1 MIQGAPVSSLPAVRY
16 YRWRPSV
23 KGRSGQTHATS
34 GHITPGEAVQVHQD
48 ESETIQRAKAYDP
61 DALSTLYERYYQG
74 IYRYVYY
81 RVGNAGLA
89 EDLTG
94 DIFVKM
100 LHGIQSYSLQ
110 GVPFSAWLYRIARN
124 RVIDHMRRQPEKAEL
139 SLEEARVETIASGE
153 TTLEQTVQ
161 RDELLQAVQVLTGDQ
176 RQVIILKFIEDLDNA
191 TIASIMGKTEG
202 AVKSLQHRALDTLRQ
217 HIQKTR

>member
-1 MIQGAPVSSLPAVRY
+1 M
-16 YRWRPSV
+16 
-23 KGRSGQTHATS
+23 
-34 GHITPGEAVQVHQD
+34 QVHQD
-48 ESETIQRAKAYDP
+48 ETETIQRAKAYDP

-81 RVGNAGLA
+81 RVGNSALA

-100 LHGIQSYSLQ
+100 LHGIHSYSVQ

-153 TTLEQTVQ
+153 TSLEQALQ
-161 RDELLQAVQVLTGDQ
+161 RDELLKAVQVLTGDQ
-176 RQVIILKFIEDLDNA
+176 RQVIILKFIDDLDNA
-191 TIASIMGKTEG
+191 TIASVLGKTEG

-217 HIQKTR
+217 HIKKTP

>member
-1 MIQGAPVSSLPAVRY
+1 VQG
-16 YRWRPSV
+16 
-23 KGRSGQTHATS
+23 Q
-34 GHITPGEAVQVHQD
+34 QD
-48 ESETIQRAKAYDP
+48 EVELIQRAKAYDP
-61 DALSTLYERYYQG
+61 DALSTIYERYYQG

-81 RVGNAGLA
+81 RVGDSALA

-100 LHGIQSYSLQ
+100 LHGIGSYNIQ

-124 RVIDHMRRQPEKAEL
+124 RIIDHLRRQPEKVDL

-153 TTLEQTVQ
+153 AMLENTLR
-161 RDELLQAVQVLTGDQ
+161 RDELLKAVQVLTDEQ

-191 TIASIMGKTEG
+191 TIAAILHKTEG
-202 AVKSLQHRALDTLRQ
+202 AVKSLQHRALDTLRHYLDKMQ
-217 HIQKTR
+217 